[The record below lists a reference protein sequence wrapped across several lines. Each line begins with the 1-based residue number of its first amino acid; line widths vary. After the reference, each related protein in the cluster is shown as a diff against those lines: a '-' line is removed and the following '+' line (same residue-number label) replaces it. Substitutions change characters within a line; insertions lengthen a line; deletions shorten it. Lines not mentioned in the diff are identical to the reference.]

1 MILPYALTIATGCF
15 ALALIL
21 NLWRLATA
29 PNDLDR
35 VLAVDTM
42 TVNVIALV
50 TLYGA
55 QTASPVNFEVA
66 LILAM
71 TGFVATVA
79 YAKYVLRGSII
90 E

>member
-1 MILPYALTIATGCF
+1 MILSLALSFAIGCF
-15 ALALIL
+15 ALALL
-21 NLWRLATA
+21 MNLWRIATA
-29 PNDLDR
+29 PSMADR
-35 VLAVDTM
+35 ILAVDTM

-55 QTASPVNFEVA
+55 RTGTLLLFEVSM
-66 LILAM
+66 LLAM

-79 YAKYVLRGSII
+79 FAKHILRGSII